1 MQTRGPTTDPQSR
14 SLPLSI
20 ARRFTRR
27 TEGGSLQLRGA
38 HRLGAPSQW
47 NLPEVPWALCQ
58 PRGTA
63 GCQNGECFKLQQ
75 NLWTE
80 PSQRRRGG
88 AGASFRPGSARRT
101 TSCQQAR

>member
-1 MQTRGPTTDPQSR
+1 MQTRGPTADPQSR
-14 SLPLSI
+14 SLLLSI

-75 NLWTE
+75 NL
-80 PSQRRRGG
+80 
-88 AGASFRPGSARRT
+88 
-101 TSCQQAR
+101 